1 MREERN
7 ENELKAGELK
17 KLLGNVP
24 NNAEVILR
32 EKNKTDVQILEAFSE
47 AERDDD
53 GRKISK
59 IVIVF

>member
-1 MREERN
+1 MRKERN

-32 EKNKTDVQILEAFSE
+32 EKDKTDVQISEAFSE
-47 AERDDD
+47 AERDSD